1 MPKTTRSTRSAAI
14 FPATLKALSA
24 AVLLA
29 CAASPAS
36 HAAGLGKLTVL
47 SSLGQPLHAEI
58 ELTAVG
64 KDEGDDLRA
73 RLAPV
78 EAYREANVDF
88 NPALM
93 SLRFATERR
102 AGRQFVRITS
112 SQPINEPYI
121 DMLIELDGR
130 NARLLREYTFLLD
143 PADLK
148 LGRPAQIGAG
158 AASRASSSAPAAS
171 NATPTATPAAVPAA
185 KRIDDKPAADKY
197 AVKPGDTLTE
207 IAKTVRQEN
216 VSLDQ
221 MLVALYRGNGSAFTD
236 NNMNRLRAGQILTV
250 PDAGTARAVSDG
262 EAHRIVIAQA
272 ADFNSYRSKLA
283 GQVAGAAPERL
294 REGGQ
299 TSTGKLTAQ
308 VEEPAAAQPLDKL
321 KLSRAGGHG
330 AGQGKAA
337 DAEDRVAKDKALAEA
352 NSRVQELEKNL
363 RDLQSLL
370 ALKNRELAQRQQQA
384 DAARNSAQ
392 AEKADTPPAVAMT
405 KPNSAS
411 VPVAEAAPAV
421 SKPDVSTGS
430 DAASSRGKAAE
441 AAPTPAKAAPVAKAP
456 AAAEPSFF
464 SELADNPMLLPGAGA
479 LLAVL
484 GALAVYRGV
493 RRKKQAQ
500 PENTVLPE
508 STLKANSLFG
518 STGGQS
524 VDTNNSMFNSSFSAS
539 ASQLDANE
547 VDPVAEADVYIAY
560 GRDVQAEEILKES
573 LRTQPERHAVRLK
586 LLEIYANR
594 KDLRSFEIFASE
606 LYGMTKGEG
615 GDWKQAAALGL
626 SIDPEN
632 PLYAGDTLPEDLAAK
647 AEAITA
653 PTQPLEDVALDTLA
667 VPAAH
672 EMAAPSVDDAE
683 PGVLHLDLGA
693 GLEPSPASPESE
705 AAPKVATSEPAAKE
719 AFDAQLDSLDFD
731 LAGFSGVRTD
741 EEKPEDVASESA
753 DAEMPTLN
761 FELPMPNGSAS
772 SAAPAS
778 GDLDS
783 GDLDVETAI
792 RDDAPALAL
801 ADASPV
807 VLTSVESHHDDE
819 DDAARA
825 VHLDMAPA
833 AMDFDLSDIK
843 LDLDAPLSDTVAAAP
858 ADLGASV
865 PLGTNAEMA
874 TKLDLAAAY
883 QEIGDHEGAR
893 ELLEEVMQGGSPQQ
907 VEEARGR
914 LEKMA

>member
-1 MPKTTRSTRSAAI
+1 MPKTTRSTPSAAI

-78 EAYREANVDF
+78 EAYREASVDF

-93 SLRFATERR
+93 SLRFAMERR
-102 AGRQFVRITS
+102 AGRQFVRVTS

-130 NARLLREYTFLLD
+130 NSRLLREYTFLLD

-148 LGRPAQIGAG
+148 LGRPAQIGVG
-158 AASRASSSAPAAS
+158 AASRASSAAPAAS
-171 NATPTATPAAVPAA
+171 NAASAGIPAAAPAA
-185 KRIDDKPAADKY
+185 KRIDDKPAVDKY

-221 MLVALYRGNGSAFTD
+221 MLVALYRGNGSAFIG

-272 ADFNSYRSKLA
+272 ADFNSYRGQLA
-283 GQVAGAAPERL
+283 AQVAGAAPERL

-299 TSTGKLTAQ
+299 TSTGKVTAQ
-308 VEEPAAAQPLDKL
+308 VEEPAAAAQPLDKL

-330 AGQGKAA
+330 AGQGNSAA
-337 DAEDRVAKDKALAEA
+337 DAEERLAKDKAIAEA
-352 NSRVQELEKNL
+352 NSRVQELEKNV
-363 RDLQSLL
+363 RDLQNLL
-370 ALKNRELAQRQQQA
+370 ALKNRELAQRQQRA
-384 DAARNSAQ
+384 DAARNPVQ
-392 AEKADTPPAVAMT
+392 VEKAEAPPAVAMA
-405 KPNSAS
+405 KPAPTAVPTPDAETAPAAAKPADAS
-411 VPVAEAAPAV
+411 VSSVAAPADVKADAAAGTPKKAAPAV
-421 SKPDVSTGS
+421 
-430 DAASSRGKAAE
+430 
-441 AAPTPAKAAPVAKAP
+441 KAP
-456 AAAEPSFF
+456 AAAESGFF
-464 SELADNPMLLPGAGA
+464 SELSDNPMLLPGAGA
-479 LLAVL
+479 LLAAL

-493 RRKKQAQ
+493 RRKKQTE

-560 GRDVQAEEILKES
+560 GRDVQAEEILKEA
-573 LRTQPERHAVRLK
+573 LRTQPERNAVRLK

-615 GDWKQAAALGL
+615 GDWKQAATLWL

-632 PLYAGDTLPEDLAAK
+632 PLYAGDALPEELAAK

-653 PTQPLEDVALDTLA
+653 PTQPLEEATPDMPAVTAGEASVASA
-667 VPAAH
+667 
-672 EMAAPSVDDAE
+672 DDAE
-683 PGVLHLDLGA
+683 PGVLHLDLGTD
-693 GLEPSPASPESE
+693 LESSPAHPELE
-705 AAPKVATSEPAAKE
+705 AT
-719 AFDAQLDSLDFD
+719 
-731 LAGFSGVRTD
+731 
-741 EEKPEDVASESA
+741 
-753 DAEMPTLN
+753 
-761 FELPMPNGSAS
+761 PN
-772 SAAPAS
+772 
-778 GDLDS
+778 
-783 GDLDVETAI
+783 
-792 RDDAPALAL
+792 
-801 ADASPV
+801 
-807 VLTSVESHHDDE
+807 
-819 DDAARA
+819 
-825 VHLDMAPA
+825 
-833 AMDFDLSDIK
+833 
-843 LDLDAPLSDTVAAAP
+843 
-858 ADLGASV
+858 
-865 PLGTNAEMA
+865 
-874 TKLDLAAAY
+874 
-883 QEIGDHEGAR
+883 
-893 ELLEEVMQGGSPQQ
+893 
-907 VEEARGR
+907 
-914 LEKMA
+914 

>member
-1 MPKTTRSTRSAAI
+1 M
-14 FPATLKALSA
+14 KALSA

-78 EAYREANVDF
+78 EAYREASVDF

-93 SLRFATERR
+93 SLRFAMERR
-102 AGRQFVRITS
+102 AGRQFVRVTS

-130 NARLLREYTFLLD
+130 NSRLLREYTFLLD

-148 LGRPAQIGAG
+148 LGRPAQIGVG
-158 AASRASSSAPAAS
+158 AASRASSAAPAAS
-171 NATPTATPAAVPAA
+171 NAASAGIPAAAPAA
-185 KRIDDKPAADKY
+185 KRIDDKPAVDKY

-221 MLVALYRGNGSAFTD
+221 MLVALYRGNGSAFIG

-272 ADFNSYRSKLA
+272 ADFNSYRGQLA
-283 GQVAGAAPERL
+283 AQVAGAAPERL

-299 TSTGKLTAQ
+299 TSTGKVTAQ
-308 VEEPAAAQPLDKL
+308 VEEPAAAAQPLDKL

-330 AGQGKAA
+330 AGQGNSAA
-337 DAEDRVAKDKALAEA
+337 DAEERLAKDKAIAEA
-352 NSRVQELEKNL
+352 NSRVQELEKNV
-363 RDLQSLL
+363 RDLQNLL
-370 ALKNRELAQRQQQA
+370 ALKNRELAQRQQRA
-384 DAARNSAQ
+384 DAARNPVQ
-392 AEKADTPPAVAMT
+392 VEKAEAPPAVAMA
-405 KPNSAS
+405 KPAPTAVPTPDAETAPAAAKPADAS
-411 VPVAEAAPAV
+411 VSSVAAPADVKADAAAGTPKKAAPAV
-421 SKPDVSTGS
+421 
-430 DAASSRGKAAE
+430 
-441 AAPTPAKAAPVAKAP
+441 KAP
-456 AAAEPSFF
+456 AAAESGFF
-464 SELADNPMLLPGAGA
+464 SELSDNPMLLPGAGA
-479 LLAVL
+479 LLAAL

-493 RRKKQAQ
+493 RRKKQTE

-560 GRDVQAEEILKES
+560 GRDVQAEEILKEA
-573 LRTQPERHAVRLK
+573 LRTQPERNAVRLK

-615 GDWKQAAALGL
+615 GDWKQASALGL

-632 PLYAGDTLPEDLAAK
+632 PLYAGDALPDELAAK
-647 AEAITA
+647 AAAITA
-653 PTQPLEDVALDTLA
+653 PTQPLEEPASDVSDMS
-667 VPAAH
+667 AAD
-672 EMAAPSVDDAE
+672 EAGAPSADDVE
-683 PGVLHLDLGA
+683 PGVLHLDLDA
-693 GLEPSPASPESE
+693 DLEPSPTHAESAAMPKAAVSE
-705 AAPKVATSEPAAKE
+705 ASAKE
-719 AFDAQLDSLDFD
+719 TFDAQLDSLDFD
-731 LAGFSGVRTD
+731 LAGFSGVRAD
-741 EEKPEDVASESA
+741 DEKPA
-753 DAEMPTLN
+753 DAESVDADMPTLN
-761 FELPMPNGSAS
+761 FELPMPNDGG
-772 SAAPAS
+772 APASPGS

-783 GDLDVETAI
+783 GDLGIETAV
-792 RDDAPALAL
+792 RDEAPALAV
-801 ADASPV
+801 ADASPD
-807 VLTSVESHHDDE
+807 VLTAVESHHDEEDE
-819 DDAARA
+819 AGPAM
-825 VHLDMAPA
+825 HLDMAPA

-843 LDLDAPLSDTVAAAP
+843 LDLDAPLSDTTAAAP
-858 ADLGASV
+858 TDVGASLQ
-865 PLGTNAEMA
+865 LGTNAEMA